1 MQNLLI
7 AMTCRQFM
15 ELIGQSQ
22 GSGRHTVWTVNGG
35 FHLYL
40 FELTFINQFYSRKT
54 RLVQLSLAND

>member
-22 GSGRHTVWTVNGG
+22 GSGRHTVWTVNEALRDRNTGVV
-35 FHLYL
+35 LAVA
-40 FELTFINQFYSRKT
+40 FIH
-54 RLVQLSLAND
+54 